1 MQTDI
6 FTIKQAI
13 IEAGEISALAV
24 VRLINPS
31 FDEVKRAEAVK
42 LAGSSRWLDD
52 CEKEG
57 LIKPFRRGKAKNSP
71 KYYSRMEIVAVKKAE
86 AEIAKLAQVK

>member
-1 MQTDI
+1 MHTDI

-13 IEAGEISALAV
+13 IEAGEIAALAV
-24 VRLINPS
+24 VKLLNPS
-31 FDEVKRAEAVK
+31 FDEVKRTEAVK

-57 LIKPFRRGKAKNSP
+57 LINPFRRGKAINSP
-71 KYYSRMEIVAVKKAE
+71 KFYSRMEIAAVKKAE
-86 AEIAKLAQVK
+86 AEAAKVK